1 MFCDYHTHT
10 VFSSDSMYPMED
22 CIKDAISLGI
32 EEICFTDH
40 VDYGIKDDWDD
51 LRNNKATKKYFNVDY
66 DKYFSDLETLREKY
80 KNQITIKNGLEF
92 GIQKYNIEKYN
103 KLFEKYPL
111 DFIILSVHQID
122 DKEFWNHSY
131 QDGKTE
137 KEYYEDYFNE
147 IYYLVQNYSNYCV
160 LGHLDMMK
168 RYDEKDGY
176 NPFVENK
183 EIITKILKRV
193 IADGKGIELNTSS
206 IKYKLDDLMPSRDI
220 LKLYLELGGE
230 VLTIGSDSHCKRDL
244 KNSHIEEL
252 KQELRDIGFTK
263 FCTFEKMKP
272 TFHEL

>member
-40 VDYGIKDDWDD
+40 VDYGIKDDWDE

-183 EIITKILKRV
+183 DIITKILKRV

>member
-22 CIKDAISLGI
+22 CIKDAISIGI
-32 EEICFTDH
+32 EEICFTDL

-131 QDGKTE
+131 QDGRTE

>member
-10 VFSSDSMYPMED
+10 IFSDDSEYPMEE
-22 CIKDAISLGI
+22 CVKDAISLGI
-32 EEICFTDH
+32 KEICFTDH
-40 VDYGIKDDWDD
+40 VDYGVKYDLKDLKPEEVEGKILNVDFE
-51 LRNNKATKKYFNVDY
+51 KYFAELDRV
-66 DKYFSDLETLREKY
+66 RELY
-80 KNQITIKNGLEF
+80 KDEISIKNGLEF
-92 GIQKYNIEKYN
+92 GIQKHTISKFEN
-103 KLFEKYPL
+103 LFEKSPL
-111 DFIILSVHQID
+111 DFVIMSVHEID
-122 DKEFWNHSY
+122 DKELWDHSF

-137 KEYYEDYFNE
+137 EEYYRLYFEN
-147 IYYLVQNYSNYCV
+147 IYYLVQNYHNYSV
-160 LGHLDMMK
+160 LGHLDLLK

-183 EIITKILKRV
+183 EIITKILKYI

-230 VLTIGSDSHCKRDL
+230 VLTIGSDSHCKKDL
-244 KNSHIEEL
+244 TNSHIEEL
-252 KQELRDIGFTK
+252 KQELREIGFTK

>member
-230 VLTIGSDSHCKRDL
+230 ILTIGSDSHCKRDL

>member
-92 GIQKYNIEKYN
+92 WIQKYNIEKYN

>member
-176 NPFVENK
+176 DPFVENK

>member
-66 DKYFSDLETLREKY
+66 DKYFSDLETFREKY

>member
-10 VFSSDSMYPMED
+10 IFSDDSEYPMEE
-22 CIKDAISLGI
+22 CVKDAISLGI
-32 EEICFTDH
+32 KEICFTDH
-40 VDYGIKDDWDD
+40 VDYGVKYDLKDLKPEEVEGKILNVDFE
-51 LRNNKATKKYFNVDY
+51 KYFAELDRV
-66 DKYFSDLETLREKY
+66 RELY
-80 KNQITIKNGLEF
+80 KDEISIKNGLEF
-92 GIQKYNIEKYN
+92 GIQKHTISKFEN
-103 KLFEKYPL
+103 LFEKSPL
-111 DFIILSVHQID
+111 DFVIMSVHEID
-122 DKEFWNHSY
+122 DKELWDHSF

-137 KEYYEDYFNE
+137 EEYYRLYFENL
-147 IYYLVQNYSNYCV
+147 YYLVQNYHNYSV
-160 LGHLDMMK
+160 LGHLDLLK

-183 EIITKILKRV
+183 EIITKILKYI

>member
-10 VFSSDSMYPMED
+10 IFSSDSMYPMED

>member
-22 CIKDAISLGI
+22 CIKDAISIGI

>member
-22 CIKDAISLGI
+22 CIKDAISIGI

-131 QDGKTE
+131 QDGRTE

>member
-22 CIKDAISLGI
+22 CIKDAIYIGI

-66 DKYFSDLETLREKY
+66 DKYFSDLEILREKY

-252 KQELRDIGFTK
+252 KQELREIGFTK

-272 TFHEL
+272 TFHKL

>member
-22 CIKDAISLGI
+22 CVKDAISIGI
-32 EEICFTDH
+32 DEICFTDH
-40 VDYGIKDDWDD
+40 VDYGIKDDWED
-51 LRNNKATKKYFNVDY
+51 LRNNRATKKYFNVDY
-66 DKYFSDLETLREKY
+66 DKYFSDLDFLREKY

-111 DFIILSVHQID
+111 DFVILSIHQID
-122 DKEFWNHSY
+122 DKEFWDHGY

-137 KEYYEDYFNE
+137 KEYYENYFNE
-147 IYYLVQNYSNYCV
+147 IYYIVQNYTNYCV
-160 LGHLDMMK
+160 LGHLDVMK

-183 EIITKILKRV
+183 DIITKILKRV

-230 VLTIGSDSHCKRDL
+230 ILTIGSDSHCKKDL
-244 KNSHIEEL
+244 TNSHIEEL
-252 KQELRDIGFTK
+252 KQELKDIGFTK
-263 FCTFEKMKP
+263 FTTFEKMKP
-272 TFHEL
+272 TFHKL

>member
-22 CIKDAISLGI
+22 CVKDAISIGI
-32 EEICFTDH
+32 DEICFTDH
-40 VDYGIKDDWDD
+40 VDYGIKDDWED

-66 DKYFSDLETLREKY
+66 DKYFSDLDFLREKY

-111 DFIILSVHQID
+111 DFVILSIHQID
-122 DKEFWNHSY
+122 DKEFWDHGY

-137 KEYYEDYFNE
+137 KEYYENYFNE
-147 IYYLVQNYSNYCV
+147 IYYIVQNYTNYCV
-160 LGHLDMMK
+160 LGHLDVMK

-183 EIITKILKRV
+183 DIITKILKRV

-230 VLTIGSDSHCKRDL
+230 ILTIGSDSHCKKDL
-244 KNSHIEEL
+244 TNSHIEEL
-252 KQELRDIGFTK
+252 KQELKDIGFTK
-263 FCTFEKMKP
+263 FTTFEKMKP
-272 TFHEL
+272 TFHKL

>member
-252 KQELRDIGFTK
+252 KQELREIGFTK

-272 TFHEL
+272 IFHEL

>member
-51 LRNNKATKKYFNVDY
+51 LRNNKATKKYFNADY

>member
-10 VFSSDSMYPMED
+10 IFSDDSEYLMEE
-22 CIKDAISLGI
+22 CVKDAISLGI
-32 EEICFTDH
+32 KEICFTDH
-40 VDYGIKDDWDD
+40 VDYGVKYDLKDLKPEEVEGKVLNVDFE
-51 LRNNKATKKYFNVDY
+51 KYFAELDRVR
-66 DKYFSDLETLREKY
+66 DLY
-80 KNQITIKNGLEF
+80 KDEITIKNGLEF
-92 GIQKYNIEKYN
+92 GVQKHTIQKYED
-103 KLFEKYPL
+103 LFENSPL
-111 DFIILSVHQID
+111 DFVIMSVHEID
-122 DKEFWNHSY
+122 DKELWDHGFQN
-131 QDGKTE
+131 GKTE
-137 KEYYEDYFNE
+137 EEYYRLYFEN
-147 IYYLVQNYSNYCV
+147 IYYLVQNYHNYSV
-160 LGHLDMMK
+160 LGHLDLLK

-183 EIITKILKRV
+183 EIITKILKYI

-252 KQELRDIGFTK
+252 KQKLRDIGFTK

-272 TFHEL
+272 IFHEL

>member
-22 CIKDAISLGI
+22 CINDAISLGI

-147 IYYLVQNYSNYCV
+147 IYYLVQNYNNYCV

>member
-220 LKLYLELGGE
+220 LKLYPELGGE

>member
-206 IKYKLDDLMPSRDI
+206 IKYKLDDLMPSIDI

>member
-10 VFSSDSMYPMED
+10 IFSDDSEYPMEE
-22 CIKDAISLGI
+22 CVKDAIYIGI
-32 EEICFTDH
+32 KEICFTDH
-40 VDYGIKDDWDD
+40 VDYGVKYDLKDLKPEEVEGKILNVDFE
-51 LRNNKATKKYFNVDY
+51 KYFAELDRV
-66 DKYFSDLETLREKY
+66 RELY
-80 KNQITIKNGLEF
+80 KDEITIKNGLEF
-92 GIQKYNIEKYN
+92 GIQKHTISKFEN
-103 KLFEKYPL
+103 LFEKSPL
-111 DFIILSVHQID
+111 DFVIMSVHEID
-122 DKEFWNHSY
+122 DKELWNHSF

-137 KEYYEDYFNE
+137 EEYYRLYFENL
-147 IYYLVQNYSNYCV
+147 YYLVQNYHNYSV
-160 LGHLDMMK
+160 LGHLDLLK

-272 TFHEL
+272 IFHEL

>member
-40 VDYGIKDDWDD
+40 VDYGIKDDWDE